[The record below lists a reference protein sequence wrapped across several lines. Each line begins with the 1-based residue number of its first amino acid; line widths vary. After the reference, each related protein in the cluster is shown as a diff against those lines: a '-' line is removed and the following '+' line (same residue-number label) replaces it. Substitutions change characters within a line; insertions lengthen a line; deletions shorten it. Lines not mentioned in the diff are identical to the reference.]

1 MTRRSYDQFCGLSR
15 ALDIVGER
23 WTLLIVRE
31 LMSGPKR
38 YSDLAGTLVGIGT
51 SLLANRLKQLDADGI
66 LTRRYVGPP
75 VASTVYELTDVGQEL
90 ANSLA
95 PLAIWGVRHQISAG
109 PDDHETYHVEWTLLF
124 LSRMLRP
131 AELSE
136 NYSYEVRVGDDAAWL
151 TIRDGIAS
159 VAVNGVDG
167 ADAVVTTDPETMAA
181 ISGGRVAIGDAIGDG
196 RVTVEGN
203 PDALAFLLPVL
214 EGVQERITAR
224 L

>member
-38 YSDLAGTLVGIGT
+38 YSDLAETLVGIGT

-66 LTRRYVGPP
+66 AKRRYLGPP
-75 VASTVYELTDVGQEL
+75 VASTVYELTEVGQEL

-124 LSRMLRP
+124 LARMLRP
-131 AELSE
+131 TELTE
-136 NYSYEVRVGDDAAWL
+136 NYSYDVRVGGSAARL
-151 TIRDGIAS
+151 TVQDGVAS
-159 VAVNGVDG
+159 VAAEGSGNP
-167 ADAVVTTDPETMAA
+167 DAVITTDPETMAA
-181 ISGGRVAIGDAIGDG
+181 IAGGRVAVADAISAG
-196 RVTVEGN
+196 RVAVAGD
-203 PDALAFLLPVL
+203 PQALAFLLPVL
-214 EGVQERITAR
+214 QGVQDRISAGV
-224 L
+224 